1 MPWGNGG
8 ELEAVEAEVV
18 AEEAEE
24 AEEQVACGDDDV
36 ACAAYGQKSTEIRYE
51 MFKCRADSVS
61 LRVHCSGV
69 TGHVR
74 HHLSFSEPHFC
85 FE

>member
-8 ELEAVEAEVV
+8 ELEEEEAEEE

-51 MFKCRADSVS
+51 MFKCRADSVTPI
-61 LRVHCSGV
+61 RVSESTARACQAS
-69 TGHVR
+69 
-74 HHLSFSEPHFC
+74 SFF
-85 FE
+85 F